1 MFRDLS
7 VSNISAG
14 LIAVIVGFS
23 SSAVVV
29 FQAADAAGTTGV
41 QAASWLWALGLG
53 IGITSIG
60 LSLLHRIPMVTAW
73 STPGAAA
80 LIASL
85 AGFSLEQAIGSFVMT
100 AVLILLAGWTGQFER
115 LTRSLSPAIANAM
128 LAGVLLPFGV
138 HVFSAITEQPV
149 LVLSMISSYFLFRLW
164 QPKYAVLVVA
174 VLGLMVAWVQ
184 GQIQVQTLNLSFGYP
199 VWQSPEFSLRA
210 FLSLTVPLFLVTMA
224 SQNLPG
230 IAVLVSSGYRSPTS
244 SMLKWTGMT
253 TLLLAPFG
261 AFALNLAAIT
271 AAICVTEDAHV
282 DKDKRYVAAI
292 SAGVFY
298 LVLGLMAGTV
308 VAFFASV
315 PAAYLATLA
324 GLALLPTIANS
335 LLAAL
340 RDEDDRE
347 AALVTLLATVSGVVM
362 FGIGSAFWGMV
373 MGYLVHW
380 RHGILQRLLFTY
392 VQWTK

>member
-7 VSNISAG
+7 VSNICAG

-29 FQAADAAGTTGV
+29 FQAAEAAGASGE

-60 LSLLHRIPMVTAW
+60 LSLQHRIPLVTAW

-85 AGFSLEQAIGSFVMT
+85 AGFSLEQAIGAFVMT
-100 AVLILLAGWTGQFER
+100 AVLILLAGWSGQFER

-128 LAGVLLPFGV
+128 LAGVLLPFGIR
-138 HVFSAITEQPV
+138 VFSAITEQPV
-149 LVLSMISSYFLFRLW
+149 LVLSMIGSYFLFRLW

-174 VLGLMVAWVQ
+174 VLGLVVAWMQ
-184 GQIQVQTLNLSFGYP
+184 GQIQVQTLSLSFGYP

-230 IAVLVSSGYRSPTS
+230 IAVLVSSGYRAPSS
-244 SMLKWTGMT
+244 SMLKWTGAT
-253 TLLLAPFG
+253 TLMLAPFG

-271 AAICVTEDAHV
+271 AAICVTEDAHA
-282 DKDKRYVAAI
+282 DKDKRYIAAI

-298 LVLGLMAGTV
+298 LLLGVMAGTV

-324 GLALLPTIANS
+324 GLALLPTIASS
-335 LLAAL
+335 LLVSL
-340 RDEDDRE
+340 CDEEDRE
-347 AALVTLLATVSGVVM
+347 AALVTLLATVSGVVV

-380 RHGILQRLLFTY
+380 RRGILSC